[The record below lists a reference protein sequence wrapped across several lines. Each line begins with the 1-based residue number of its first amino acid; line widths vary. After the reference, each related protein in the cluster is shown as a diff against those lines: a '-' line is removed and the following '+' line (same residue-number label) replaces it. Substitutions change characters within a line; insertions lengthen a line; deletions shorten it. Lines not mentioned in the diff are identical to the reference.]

1 MEPSLEAGQGRELA
15 VPAGPRQA
23 GQEGKEGKGRAVG
36 AIMRARPAL
45 WRLLLAARGRGS
57 PAAMS
62 RYSTEQR
69 GRPNSPDYRLYFSK

>member
-1 MEPSLEAGQGRELA
+1 MRPGRAGSSLFPPGRGRRGRKGRGGE
-15 VPAGPRQA
+15 
-23 GQEGKEGKGRAVG
+23 GRAVA
-36 AIMRARPAL
+36 AIMRARPGL